1 MIITIDGPAG
11 AGKSSVA
18 RALADR
24 LNFEFLDTGAMYRA
38 VAWACVDA
46 GISLDD
52 PNAISEVA
60 NSADFTFGQQTVVC
74 DGRDVTFLIRSGE
87 ASQVASIVAAVPKVR
102 EVLVKLQR
110 QTAEGRNLV
119 TEGRDQG
126 SIVFPQA
133 ECKFYL
139 TADPNERARRRLIE
153 LEEQGQSISLEEVL
167 AQIIDRDERDR
178 NREVAPLTKPAD
190 AVEIDTST
198 ISQDEVIDW
207 LESHARVRL
216 GI

>member
-1 MIITIDGPAG
+1 
-11 AGKSSVA
+11 
-18 RALADR
+18 
-24 LNFEFLDTGAMYRA
+24 
-38 VAWACVDA
+38 
-46 GISLDD
+46 
-52 PNAISEVA
+52 
-60 NSADFTFGQQTVVC
+60 
-74 DGRDVTFLIRSGE
+74 
-87 ASQVASIVAAVPKVR
+87 
-102 EVLVKLQR
+102 
-110 QTAEGRNLV
+110 
-119 TEGRDQG
+119 
-126 SIVFPQA
+126 VFPQA

-178 NREVAPLTKPAD
+178 NREVAPLIKPAD